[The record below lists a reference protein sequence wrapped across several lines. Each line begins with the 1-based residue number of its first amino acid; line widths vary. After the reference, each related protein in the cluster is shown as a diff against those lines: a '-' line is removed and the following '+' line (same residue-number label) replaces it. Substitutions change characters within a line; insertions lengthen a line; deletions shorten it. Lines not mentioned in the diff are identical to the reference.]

1 MISRRILFLDNTL
14 HVFFFQLDSLEKMS
28 KLLEACSG
36 LGVDTNPA
44 ILNGLGIV
52 PLFSWYHE
60 VSD

>member
-1 MISRRILFLDNTL
+1 MSSS
-14 HVFFFQLDSLEKMS
+14 FQLDSLEKMS
-28 KLLEACSG
+28 NLYDACSS